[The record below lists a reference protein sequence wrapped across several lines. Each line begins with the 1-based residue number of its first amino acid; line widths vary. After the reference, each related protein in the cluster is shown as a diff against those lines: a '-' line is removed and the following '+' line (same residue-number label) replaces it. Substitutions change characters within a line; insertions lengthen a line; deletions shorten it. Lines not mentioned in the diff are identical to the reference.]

1 MGAIHRAQGG
11 LLDDLDAVADALYGR
26 PTLEERNHEH

>member
-1 MGAIHRAQGG
+1 MGLTAIYRAQGG

-26 PTLEERNHEH
+26 QNTTGDLS